1 MMATLNLSASE
12 ERIRARLATM
22 LVEADLDREL
32 AEATAADA
40 VRRLEQFCARIEAA
54 RKELDALAKQDRIND
69 PMIELS
75 GVFAALAG
83 EAP

>member
-1 MMATLNLSASE
+1 MIAGE
-12 ERIRARLATM
+12 ERVRAKLATM
-22 LVEADLDREL
+22 LVEAELAREL

-40 VRRLEQFCARIEAA
+40 VREVEQLRARIEAA
-54 RKELDALAKQDRIND
+54 RRELDAIAKQGRIND

-83 EAP
+83 ETP